1 MKRRRPGYTLV
12 ELLLVIVITAVLLS
26 GLGVSFHITSLSIRG
41 VQTAGRGDV
50 ELHRLAMQL
59 RSDLHVA
66 VAAEFVG
73 GATQAEQSAEIGA
86 GLDIRLP
93 EETSIQYRSTRSG
106 LTRELRVGDQLQQRE
121 VFRIDGLESMKWV
134 FDRDREKP
142 LLELTV
148 LRRRREGS
156 QIDPV
161 DAVVILAAMNLRPQV
176 ASPAVPGGH

>member
-1 MKRRRPGYTLV
+1 MKKRRSGYTLV
-12 ELLLVIVITAVLLS
+12 ELLSVIVITAVLLS
-26 GLGVSFHITSLSIRG
+26 GLGVSFHITSLALRG

-73 GATQAEQSAEIGA
+73 GAPQAEQSAEIGA

-93 EETSIQYRSTRSG
+93 DETRVEYRSTRSG
-106 LTRELRVGDQLQQRE
+106 LTRELLVGDQLQQRE
-121 VFRIDGLESMKWV
+121 MLRIDGLESMKWA

-142 LLELTV
+142 LLELTI

-161 DAVVILAAMNLRPQV
+161 EAAVILAAMSIRPQ
-176 ASPAVPGGH
+176 AARAAKPGGH

>member
-1 MKRRRPGYTLV
+1 MNRRRAGYTLV
-12 ELLLVIVITAVLLS
+12 EMLSVIAIAAVLLS

-41 VQTAGRGDV
+41 VQSAGRSDV

-66 VAAEFVG
+66 SASELVAGAARAE
-73 GATQAEQSAEIGA
+73 ESAEIDS
-86 GLDIRLP
+86 GLDIRLADG
-93 EETSIQYRSTRSG
+93 SSVQYRSTRSG
-106 LTRELRVGDQLQQRE
+106 LTRELHVGDQLQQRE

-161 DAVVILAAMNLRPQV
+161 DAVVIMAAMNLRPQV